1 MIILSIKT
9 DQKTAEVG
17 LFDSKKQLDYIKWQ
31 AHMELSATIH
41 KKIEDILQSQKLSW
55 SDIEAIVF
63 YEGPG
68 SFTGL
73 RIGASVANAL
83 AASHD
88 LPVVQTSGDDW
99 INEGIRQLSKDS
111 PNRVV
116 IPEYGSP
123 VHTTKPRK

>member
-17 LFDSKKQLDYIKWQ
+17 LFDSKEQMDYIKWQ
-31 AHMELSATIH
+31 AHLELSATIH
-41 KKIEDILQSQKLSW
+41 KKIEETLQSQKQSW
-55 SDIEAIVF
+55 DDIEGIIF

-73 RIGASVANAL
+73 RIGASVANAF
-83 AASHD
+83 ASSCD
-88 LPVVQTSGDDW
+88 IPVVQTSGDDW
-99 INEGIRQLSKDS
+99 ISNGVKQLSKDS
-111 PNRVV
+111 LNRTV

-123 VHTTKPRK
+123 VHITKPRK

>member
-17 LFDSKKQLDYIKWQ
+17 LFDSKEQLDYIKWQ
-31 AHMELSATIH
+31 AHLELSATIH
-41 KKIEDILQSQKLSW
+41 KKIEETLQSQKLSW
-55 SDIEAIVF
+55 DDIEGIVF

-83 AASHD
+83 ASSCD
-88 LPVVQTSGDDW
+88 IPVVQTSGDDW
-99 INEGIRQLSKDS
+99 INDGVKQLSKNS
-111 PNRVV
+111 TNRAV

-123 VHTTKPRK
+123 VRTTKPRK